1 MPPAGGSQE
10 STITTAMTDVLTDA
24 KTVAK
29 TDAKTVAKTD
39 AKTDVMTDAECRAVL
54 NPPDT
59 LANRVTTFIGVVGP
73 FIGLLVAMYA
83 LWGWAFSPVYRVLL
97 IVMSLASGLGITI
110 GYHRL
115 VTHRAIKT
123 SRTVEFVLGVLG
135 SMAVEG
141 PLLRWVATHRCH
153 HRHSDERDDPH
164 SPNHFGGG
172 VFGVISGWW
181 HAHMGWIFIAKT
193 IDLTPFVPDLRADK
207 LLRTVSRLFPVW
219 VLLGFLIPAVLGGVI
234 TLSWTGA
241 LLGFLWGGVVRV
253 FIVHHATWSIN
264 SVCHLWGQ
272 RPFESRDESRNN
284 FLCGVLA
291 FGEGW
296 HNNHHA
302 FPSSARHGLRW
313 WEFDMSYT
321 VIRGM
326 ELVGIAWRVRRPTL
340 ARIAARRAR

>member
-1 MPPAGGSQE
+1 MHPPA
-10 STITTAMTDVLTDA
+10 
-24 KTVAK
+24 
-29 TDAKTVAKTD
+29 
-39 AKTDVMTDAECRAVL
+39 
-54 NPPDT
+54 T
-59 LANRVTTFIGVVGP
+59 LANRVTTLIGVLGP
-73 FIGLLVAMYA
+73 FIGLLIAMYG
-83 LWGWAFSPVYRVLL
+83 LWGWGFSWVDLMLL
-97 IVMSLASGLGITI
+97 VVMYLASGLGITI

-115 VTHRAIKT
+115 FTHRSFTTFRPVA
-123 SRTVEFVLGVLG
+123 VLLGVLG

-153 HRHSDERDDPH
+153 HRHSDEKDDPH

-172 VFGVISGWW
+172 VFGVIAGWW
-181 HAHMGWIFIAKT
+181 HAHMGWIFETKST
-193 IDLTPFVPDLRADK
+193 DLTHFVNDLRSDK
-207 LLRTVSRLFPVW
+207 LLRGVSRLFPVW

-234 TLSWTGA
+234 TQSWTGA
-241 LLGFLWGGVVRV
+241 LLGFLWGGLVRV

-264 SVCHLWGQ
+264 SVCHLWGR
-272 RPFESRDESRNN
+272 RPFDCRDESRNN

-326 ELVGIAWRVRRPTL
+326 ELVGIAWRVRRPSP
-340 ARIAARRAR
+340 AKIAARRAR